1 MDTQATQLRPSRP
14 TVLGSVS
21 TLGAALPFL
30 ALLVVGV
37 LFPLFG
43 GGYWGVIATR
53 ACVYW
58 VLVSGLNLVVGFAG
72 QIAIGWVALLTLG
85 AYTTSVLAAG
95 NVMPALPPYLALAIA
110 AVVGA
115 IFGLIIGLP
124 ALRLRTFYFAITTLG
139 FATIVTQVA
148 LAWQSVTGGGVG
160 VAGPIF
166 PEPFAS
172 QWGFYYF
179 CFGLAAICTWTTA
192 NIAASRFGR
201 ALTAIRD
208 AEVAAEASGI
218 AKPALLGAVF
228 LFSGAVAAVAG
239 GLFAALQSY
248 ITPDAFTLDLSVLFF
263 IAILIGGRG
272 SILGPLL
279 GTILLTV
286 LPEFAAPL
294 VAWSTF
300 LYAALLLVIVLV
312 IPGGIAELLDFK
324 NRRPLESDRA
334 IIPRPD
340 LLDRLL
346 GTTPNAGALT
356 LQQVALSF
364 GGVQAIDGL
373 DLEIR
378 PGQVHGLIGP
388 NGSGKTT
395 TLNVI
400 SGYYAPQRGAVRL
413 NDAAMPVLAR
423 HQRAR
428 MRIARTFQTPRI
440 VGSASVLQNVMIGGT
455 IDGEGTFVESLLSLP
470 RHRRDEAMLR
480 DTAMLALAAVGL
492 ERLAQVRAD
501 RLQHSELRFTEI
513 ARALMLRPAFLL
525 LDEPAAGLSAEEIA
539 RLSALLLA
547 IARAGTGVL
556 LVEHHPDLIFDI
568 CHYVTVLNLGMPISE
583 PDPLLDVAGLSS
595 GYGKIGVLRGVD
607 LNVGAGEVVALLG
620 PNGAGKTTLLRAVSG
635 LLPWSGSVRF
645 AGRDLAGFS
654 PRETVRCGLAH
665 VVEGHRVFTQL
676 SVLDNLLLAAYDLPR
691 GERAVRVEEVF
702 GLFPEIAAKRHER
715 AAALSGGQQQILAV
729 AQGLVRRPRLLMLD
743 EPSAGLS
750 PVLVDRVLVVV
761 QRLREAG
768 TAVLLVEQLI
778 EKALA
783 LADRVYALARGS
795 IVLEAK
801 TGEAD
806 LPLRLQ
812 HAYMATGSFHT

>member
-1 MDTQATQLRPSRP
+1 MMETPAAQLRPSRAI
-14 TVLGSVS
+14 VLGSAS
-21 TLGAALPFL
+21 TIGAALPFL
-30 ALLVVGV
+30 VLLLVGV

-85 AYTTSVLAAG
+85 AYTTSILAAG
-95 NVMPALPPYLALAIA
+95 NVMPAFPPYLALAIA

-115 IFGLIIGLP
+115 VFGLIIGLP

-139 FATIVTQVA
+139 FATIVTQMA

-160 VAGPIF
+160 VPGPIF
-166 PEPFAS
+166 PEPFSS

-179 CFGLAAICTWTTA
+179 CFGLAAICTWMTA
-192 NIAASRFGR
+192 NVAASRFGR

-218 AKPALLGAVF
+218 SKSALLRTVF
-228 LFSGAVAAVAG
+228 LFSGTVAAVAG

-248 ITPDAFTLDLSVLFF
+248 ITPDAFTLDLSILFF

-300 LYAALLLVIVLV
+300 LYAVLLLVIVLA
-312 IPGGIAELLDFK
+312 IPGGIAEILDFK

-340 LLDRLL
+340 LLARLI
-346 GTTPNAGALT
+346 GAPAAAGALM
-356 LQQVALSF
+356 LEQVALSF
-364 GGVQAIDGL
+364 GGVHAIEDL

-400 SGYYAPQRGAVRL
+400 SGYYAQQRGAVRL
-413 NDAAMPVLAR
+413 NGAALPVFDR
-423 HQRAR
+423 QERAQ

-455 IDGEGTFVESLLSLP
+455 IDGKGTFVESLLSLP
-470 RHRRDEAMLR
+470 RHRRDEVMLR

-492 ERLAQVRAD
+492 ERLAPVRAD

-525 LDEPAAGLSAEEIA
+525 LDEPAAGLSAEEIG
-539 RLSALLLA
+539 RLAALLLA
-547 IARAGTGVL
+547 ISQAGTGVL
-556 LVEHHPDLIFDI
+556 LVEHHADLIFDI
-568 CHYVTVLNLGMPISE
+568 CHHVTVLNLGKM
-583 PDPLLDVAGLSS
+583 LAAGTPAEIRSH
-595 GYGKIGVLRGVD
+595 R
-607 LNVGAGEVVALLG
+607 EVVNAYLG
-620 PNGAGKTTLLRAVSG
+620 G
-635 LLPWSGSVRF
+635 
-645 AGRDLAGFS
+645 
-654 PRETVRCGLAH
+654 
-665 VVEGHRVFTQL
+665 
-676 SVLDNLLLAAYDLPR
+676 
-691 GERAVRVEEVF
+691 
-702 GLFPEIAAKRHER
+702 
-715 AAALSGGQQQILAV
+715 
-729 AQGLVRRPRLLMLD
+729 
-743 EPSAGLS
+743 
-750 PVLVDRVLVVV
+750 
-761 QRLREAG
+761 
-768 TAVLLVEQLI
+768 
-778 EKALA
+778 
-783 LADRVYALARGS
+783 
-795 IVLEAK
+795 
-801 TGEAD
+801 
-806 LPLRLQ
+806 
-812 HAYMATGSFHT
+812 

>member
-1 MDTQATQLRPSRP
+1 MDMPMAKVRPSRADA
-14 TVLGSVS
+14 
-21 TLGAALPFL
+21 LGATGALGVALPFL
-30 ALLVVGV
+30 ALFVLGV
-37 LFPLFG
+37 TLPLFG

-72 QIAIGWVALLTLG
+72 QLAIGWVSLLTLG

-95 NVMPALPPYLALAIA
+95 NATPELPPYLALAIA
-110 AVVGA
+110 GVVGA
-115 IFGLIIGLP
+115 VFGLIIGLP

-160 VAGPIF
+160 VPGPTF
-166 PEPFAS
+166 PKPFDS

-179 CFGLAAICTWTTA
+179 CFGLAAICTWMTA

-208 AEVAAEASGI
+208 AEVAAEACGI
-218 AKPALLGAVF
+218 AKPALLVAVF

-239 GLFAALQSY
+239 GLFASLQSY

-263 IAILIGGRG
+263 IAILIGGRS

-300 LYAALLLVIVLV
+300 LYAVLLLVIVLV

-324 NRRPLESDRA
+324 NRRPLESGRA
-334 IIPRPD
+334 IIPRPE
-340 LLDRLL
+340 LLGRLL
-346 GTTPNAGALT
+346 AAPADGGALT
-356 LQQVALSF
+356 LEQVALAF
-364 GGVQAIDGL
+364 GGVHAIDGL

-378 PGQVHGLIGP
+378 SGQIHGLIGP

-400 SGYYAPQRGAVRL
+400 SGYYAQQSGTVRL
-413 NDAAMPVLAR
+413 NGTALPIFAR
-423 HQRAR
+423 HRRAH

-455 IDGEGTFVESLLSLP
+455 IDGAGTFVESLLSLP
-470 RHRRDEAMLR
+470 RHRRDEAKLR

-492 ERLAQVRAD
+492 ERLAAVRAD

-513 ARALMLRPAFLL
+513 ARALMLRPTFLL
-525 LDEPAAGLSAEEIA
+525 LDEPAAGLSAEEIG
-539 RLSALLLA
+539 RLGVLVAA

-556 LVEHHPDLIFDI
+556 LVEHHADLIFDI
-568 CHYVTVLNLGMPISE
+568 CHHVTVLNLGKV
-583 PDPLLDVAGLSS
+583 LAAGTPAEIRSH
-595 GYGKIGVLRGVD
+595 R
-607 LNVGAGEVVALLG
+607 EVVNAYLG
-620 PNGAGKTTLLRAVSG
+620 G
-635 LLPWSGSVRF
+635 
-645 AGRDLAGFS
+645 
-654 PRETVRCGLAH
+654 
-665 VVEGHRVFTQL
+665 
-676 SVLDNLLLAAYDLPR
+676 
-691 GERAVRVEEVF
+691 
-702 GLFPEIAAKRHER
+702 
-715 AAALSGGQQQILAV
+715 
-729 AQGLVRRPRLLMLD
+729 
-743 EPSAGLS
+743 
-750 PVLVDRVLVVV
+750 
-761 QRLREAG
+761 
-768 TAVLLVEQLI
+768 
-778 EKALA
+778 
-783 LADRVYALARGS
+783 
-795 IVLEAK
+795 
-801 TGEAD
+801 
-806 LPLRLQ
+806 
-812 HAYMATGSFHT
+812 

>member
-1 MDTQATQLRPSRP
+1 MDMPMAQVRPGRAD
-14 TVLGSVS
+14 
-21 TLGAALPFL
+21 TLGATGTLGVALPFL
-30 ALLVVGV
+30 ALLVIGIA
-37 LFPLFG
+37 FPLFG

-85 AYTTSVLAAG
+85 AYTTSVLVAG
-95 NVMPALPPYLALAIA
+95 NVTPELSPYLALVIA
-110 AVVGA
+110 AAVGA
-115 IFGLIIGLP
+115 AFGLIVGLP

-166 PEPFAS
+166 PKPFDS

-179 CFGLAAICTWTTA
+179 CFALAAICTWMTA

-208 AEVAAEASGI
+208 AEVAAEACGI

-228 LFSGAVAAVAG
+228 LFSGAVAAIAG
-239 GLFAALQSY
+239 GLFASLQSY

-263 IAILIGGRG
+263 IAILIGGRS

-300 LYAALLLVIVLV
+300 LYAVLLLVIVLAM
-312 IPGGIAELLDFK
+312 PGGIAELLDFK
-324 NRRPLESDRA
+324 NRRPLESGRA
-334 IIPRPD
+334 IVPRPE
-340 LLDRLL
+340 LLGRLL
-346 GTTPNAGALT
+346 AAPAAAGAGALT
-356 LQQVALSF
+356 LEQVALAF
-364 GGVQAIDGL
+364 GGVHAIDGL

-378 PGQVHGLIGP
+378 SGQIHGLIGP

-400 SGYYAPQRGAVRL
+400 SGYYAQQSGTVRL
-413 NDAAMPVLAR
+413 NGIALAVLER
-423 HQRAR
+423 HRRAH

-455 IDGEGTFVESLLSLP
+455 IDGKCTFVESLLSLP
-470 RHRRDEAMLR
+470 RHRRDEVLLR

-492 ERLAQVRAD
+492 ERLAAVRAD

-525 LDEPAAGLSAEEIA
+525 LDEPAAGLSAEEIS
-539 RLSALLLA
+539 RLGALVVA

-556 LVEHHPDLIFDI
+556 LVEHHADLIFDI
-568 CHYVTVLNLGMPISE
+568 CHHVTVLNLGKN
-583 PDPLLDVAGLSS
+583 LAAGTPTEIRSH
-595 GYGKIGVLRGVD
+595 R
-607 LNVGAGEVVALLG
+607 EVVNAYLG
-620 PNGAGKTTLLRAVSG
+620 G
-635 LLPWSGSVRF
+635 
-645 AGRDLAGFS
+645 
-654 PRETVRCGLAH
+654 
-665 VVEGHRVFTQL
+665 
-676 SVLDNLLLAAYDLPR
+676 
-691 GERAVRVEEVF
+691 
-702 GLFPEIAAKRHER
+702 
-715 AAALSGGQQQILAV
+715 
-729 AQGLVRRPRLLMLD
+729 
-743 EPSAGLS
+743 
-750 PVLVDRVLVVV
+750 
-761 QRLREAG
+761 
-768 TAVLLVEQLI
+768 
-778 EKALA
+778 
-783 LADRVYALARGS
+783 
-795 IVLEAK
+795 
-801 TGEAD
+801 
-806 LPLRLQ
+806 
-812 HAYMATGSFHT
+812 

>member
-1 MDTQATQLRPSRP
+1 MEGTAGEIATRAPELARPSALR
-14 TVLGSVS
+14 
-21 TLGAALPFL
+21 AALP
-30 ALLVVGV
+30 LLV
-37 LFPLFG
+37 LFVIGLAVPLFA
-43 GGYWGVIATR
+43 GGYWGLIATR

-110 AVVGA
+110 TVVGA

-160 VAGPIF
+160 VPGPAF
-166 PEPFAS
+166 PPPFAS

-179 CFGLAAICTWTTA
+179 CFGLAAVCTWMTW

-218 AKPALLGAVF
+218 AKPALLATVF
-228 LFSGAVAAVAG
+228 LFSGALAGVAG
-239 GLFAALQSY
+239 GLFASLQSY

-300 LYAALLLVIVLV
+300 LYATLLLVIVLV

-340 LLDRLL
+340 LLERLL
-346 GTTPNAGALT
+346 GTTPDAGALT

-388 NGSGKTT
+388 NG
-395 TLNVI
+395 
-400 SGYYAPQRGAVRL
+400 
-413 NDAAMPVLAR
+413 
-423 HQRAR
+423 
-428 MRIARTFQTPRI
+428 
-440 VGSASVLQNVMIGGT
+440 
-455 IDGEGTFVESLLSLP
+455 
-470 RHRRDEAMLR
+470 
-480 DTAMLALAAVGL
+480 
-492 ERLAQVRAD
+492 
-501 RLQHSELRFTEI
+501 
-513 ARALMLRPAFLL
+513 
-525 LDEPAAGLSAEEIA
+525 
-539 RLSALLLA
+539 
-547 IARAGTGVL
+547 
-556 LVEHHPDLIFDI
+556 
-568 CHYVTVLNLGMPISE
+568 
-583 PDPLLDVAGLSS
+583 
-595 GYGKIGVLRGVD
+595 
-607 LNVGAGEVVALLG
+607 
-620 PNGAGKTTLLRAVSG
+620 
-635 LLPWSGSVRF
+635 
-645 AGRDLAGFS
+645 
-654 PRETVRCGLAH
+654 
-665 VVEGHRVFTQL
+665 
-676 SVLDNLLLAAYDLPR
+676 
-691 GERAVRVEEVF
+691 
-702 GLFPEIAAKRHER
+702 
-715 AAALSGGQQQILAV
+715 
-729 AQGLVRRPRLLMLD
+729 
-743 EPSAGLS
+743 
-750 PVLVDRVLVVV
+750 
-761 QRLREAG
+761 
-768 TAVLLVEQLI
+768 
-778 EKALA
+778 
-783 LADRVYALARGS
+783 
-795 IVLEAK
+795 
-801 TGEAD
+801 
-806 LPLRLQ
+806 
-812 HAYMATGSFHT
+812 